1 MTEPQ
6 TDLTQARGVADRL
19 DDVQI
24 VDVREPSEW
33 EAGRIEGSVL
43 IPLNHLMAGQAGD
56 LHQDRPVVL
65 VCRSGNRSEV
75 AALLLRARGFEAHN
89 LRGGLE
95 SWQAEG
101 LPLSTP
107 DGSPGTVA

>member
-1 MTEPQ
+1 MTEPE
-6 TDLTQARGVADRL
+6 TDLTQPRGVADRL
-19 DDVQI
+19 DQVQV
-24 VDVREPSEW
+24 VDVREPVEW
-33 EAGRIEGSVL
+33 DAGRIEGSVL
-43 IPLNHLMAGQAGD
+43 IPLNQLMAGRAEGLQP
-56 LHQDRPVVL
+56 DRPVVL

-75 AALLLRARGFEAHN
+75 AALLLRARGYEAHN